1 MQLGRML
8 YSPFTDEEDTL
19 IQQAYEKL
27 GNRWTQIA
35 ELLPVSGRCS
45 ARVVAQSRFLP

>member
-1 MQLGRML
+1 MCVR
-8 YSPFTDEEDTL
+8 SPFTDEEDSI

-35 ELLPVSGRCS
+35 ELLPVRPHPLLTLGGY
-45 ARVVAQSRFLP
+45 

>member
-1 MQLGRML
+1 MHS
-8 YSPFTDEEDTL
+8 SPFTDEEDTL

-35 ELLPVSGRCS
+35 ELLPVSDCYLVRMVG
-45 ARVVAQSRFLP
+45 

>member
-1 MQLGRML
+1 M
-8 YSPFTDEEDTL
+8 L

-35 ELLPVSGRCS
+35 ELLPVSIVCS
-45 ARVVAQSRFLP
+45 ARFVVLINPSLMYR

>member
-1 MQLGRML
+1 MCR
-8 YSPFTDEEDTL
+8 PFTDEEDNI

-35 ELLPVSGRCS
+35 ELLPVSP
-45 ARVVAQSRFLP
+45 FLFSNAD